1 MHTCS
6 YPAFISSHSAMP
18 RSAGVHVALEQ
29 VTGGLNQLR
38 RLSGSGERGFLSQL
52 KKLQQSL
59 RATQDLA
66 ADAKEIVGPF
76 LSLIKAP
83 AVPGSFKIVALNA
96 LDAFISYNVLL
107 ENPPRT
113 SDALLEIVDTIMGY
127 VFNVRTI
134 GWEKTLSPNP

>member
-1 MHTCS
+1 
-6 YPAFISSHSAMP
+6 MP

-66 ADAKEIVGPF
+66 DAKEIVGPF
-76 LSLIKAP
+76 LSLLKAP

-127 VFNVRTI
+127 VLMSA
-134 GWEKTLSPNP
+134 LSGGKNFKP